1 MCLWLVS
8 YNDECVHAMDTDGLL
23 EKMTEVVRSVQKEKV
38 LRVFIATLRVRWM
51 IVFLVSCYLRLVIG
65 RAELVMDCGCS
76 GGEDSRFAWSGWGGY
91 RHCRQQ
97 NVVSAGN
104 LNEDLIEIG
113 FLKTAQLLSSKKWS
127 DEDIAEDLK
136 FIVETLESNVT
147 ELRYRIHVTH

>member
-1 MCLWLVS
+1 MFVLAAVSGRKGLSPEVAIGGGLWAVFAVACGLTIGSALV
-8 YNDECVHAMDTDGLL
+8 
-23 EKMTEVVRSVQKEKV
+23 R
-38 LRVFIATLRVRWM
+38 
-51 IVFLVSCYLRLVIG
+51 
-65 RAELVMDCGCS
+65 
-76 GGEDSRFAWSGWGGY
+76 Y
-91 RHCRQQ
+91 RRQQ

-147 ELRYRIHVTH
+147 ELRYRIH